1 MRRLA
6 CLSLAA
12 LAAATPAAAQDFK
25 RVVPKLP
32 PAPAPAEVRVP
43 DQAPPPVDDQ
53 TVLVPE
59 LKGVVFVN
67 GIAAVRPVT
76 DMPGGLAAPD
86 LPLLQTPEFAARVRS

>member
-1 MRRLA
+1 M
-6 CLSLAA
+6 
-12 LAAATPAAAQDFK
+12 
-25 RVVPKLP
+25 
-32 PAPAPAEVRVP
+32 
-43 DQAPPPVDDQ
+43 DDQ

-86 LPLLQTPEFAARVRS
+86 LPLLQTPEFAARVRSYLGRPLTRAGLNAIARLVRDAYRAAEQPFLEVS